1 MKTPVLLREK
11 TKSREEEGIATDDS
25 NLKRKIENAVEGL
38 PSPP

>member
-25 NLKRKIENAVEGL
+25 NLKER
-38 PSPP
+38 